1 MITNSEGTELTLIPR
16 LEEEDEAAVEVVK
29 PPSEESLSLVE
40 RVFQRASS
48 SNRAS
53 ESEQDAVTSSDQLA
67 TAQES
72 KERLLEALTARRIGA
87 SDEGDK
93 IVVEGGVATVR
104 APFASPADCRS
115 VEYHNKSKL
124 AAHKFLCMNGAISFC
139 SFVALAV

>member
-48 SNRAS
+48 NRVS
-53 ESEQDAVTSSDQLA
+53 EGEQDAVTSSDQLA
-67 TAQES
+67 TAQKS

-115 VEYHNKSKL
+115 VEYTTYSL
-124 AAHKFLCMNGAISFC
+124 
-139 SFVALAV
+139 